1 MNIWVT
7 GIVFLVVILLC
18 LVKFVWKRH
27 DLKFIA
33 KKEITRILKGI
44 TYIYVPSYCLSY
56 YYTDR
61 LTDMSLQTTNK
72 AIEFALWIKK
82 LGGNPILILSTSYAV
97 LWEKEADI
105 KTKMALDAGLSLEN
119 IIIIPEVTD
128 SYNEARKV
136 RIIIRNCLLSSQGSS
151 QGSILFAIAERLHAS
166 RVGIPLRS
174 FGVAVDGVEGVKAR
188 IERALEPSWIKSIR
202 SAHVVPYALWQWIF
216 YLANPL
222 MVWREKRKQKGG

>member
-1 MNIWVT
+1 MNIWVI
-7 GIVFLVVILLC
+7 GIVFLVVILLS
-18 LVKFVWKRH
+18 LVKFMSKRYD

-33 KKEITRILKGI
+33 KKEFARILKGI
-44 TYIYVPSYCLSY
+44 TFIYVPSYCLSHY
-56 YYTDR
+56 HTDR

-82 LGGNPILILSTSYAV
+82 LGGNPILILSTAYAV
-97 LWEKEADI
+97 LWEREADI
-105 KTKMALDAGLSLEN
+105 KTNLALDAGLSLEN

-136 RIIIRNCLLSSQGSS
+136 RIIIRNCLLSS

-202 SAHVVPYALWQWIF
+202 SANVVPYALWQWIF

>member
-1 MNIWVT
+1 M
-7 GIVFLVVILLC
+7 
-18 LVKFVWKRH
+18 
-27 DLKFIA
+27 
-33 KKEITRILKGI
+33 
-44 TYIYVPSYCLSY
+44 
-56 YYTDR
+56 
-61 LTDMSLQTTNK
+61 
-72 AIEFALWIKK
+72 WIKK
-82 LGGNPILILSTSYAV
+82 LGGNPILILSTAYAV
-97 LWEKEADI
+97 LWEREADI
-105 KTKMALDAGLSLEN
+105 KTNLALDAGLSLEN

-136 RIIIRNCLLSSQGSS
+136 RIIIRNCLLSS

-202 SAHVVPYALWQWIF
+202 SANVVPYALWQWIF

>member
-1 MNIWVT
+1 MNIWVI
-7 GIVFLVVILLC
+7 GIVFLVVILLS
-18 LVKFVWKRH
+18 LVKFMSKRYD

-33 KKEITRILKGI
+33 KKEFARILKGI
-44 TYIYVPSYCLSY
+44 TFIYVPSYCLSHY
-56 YYTDR
+56 HTAR
-61 LTDMSLQTTNK
+61 LTDMSLQTTKK

-82 LGGNPILILSTSYAV
+82 LGGNPILILSTAYAV
-97 LWEKEADI
+97 LWEREADI

-136 RIIIRNCLLSSQGSS
+136 RIIIRNCLLSS

-202 SAHVVPYALWQWIF
+202 SANVVPYALWQWIF

>member
-1 MNIWVT
+1 MNIWVI
-7 GIVFLVVILLC
+7 GIVFLVVILLS
-18 LVKFVWKRH
+18 LVKFMSKRYD

-33 KKEITRILKGI
+33 KKEFARILKGI
-44 TYIYVPSYCLSY
+44 TFIYVPSYCLSHY
-56 YYTDR
+56 HTAR
-61 LTDMSLQTTNK
+61 LTDMSLQTTKK

-82 LGGNPILILSTSYAV
+82 LGGNPILILSTAYAV
-97 LWEKEADI
+97 LWEREADI
-105 KTKMALDAGLSLEN
+105 KTNLALDAGLSLEN

-136 RIIIRNCLLSSQGSS
+136 RIIIRNCLLSS

-202 SAHVVPYALWQWIF
+202 SANVVPYALWQWIF